1 MKPMV
6 IHWWKDY
13 HWPGSCAVDE
23 ETLAV
28 GEAGTG
34 PRVAREASGVGE
46 AFVNMMEVWDKVFF
60 II

>member
-1 MKPMV
+1 M
-6 IHWWKDY
+6 
-13 HWPGSCAVDE
+13 
-23 ETLAV
+23 

-60 II
+60 YYIGFFLLRHACTGAV